1 MPKVWVCVK
10 FDLCSRNRSVRVMR
24 VCEEDEDAYKWL
36 EEKKDEM
43 EGKWEVVYDVDGY
56 IEHMSTR
63 GYALQLTKISI
74 T

>member
-1 MPKVWVCVK
+1 MPKVWVCVLY
-10 FDLCSRNRSVRVMR
+10 DMCNRIRSARVAR
-24 VCEEDEDAYKWL
+24 VCEEAEDAYEWL
-36 EEKKDEM
+36 EEKKKEL
-43 EGKWEVVYDVDGY
+43 EGRWEVVSDLGGY